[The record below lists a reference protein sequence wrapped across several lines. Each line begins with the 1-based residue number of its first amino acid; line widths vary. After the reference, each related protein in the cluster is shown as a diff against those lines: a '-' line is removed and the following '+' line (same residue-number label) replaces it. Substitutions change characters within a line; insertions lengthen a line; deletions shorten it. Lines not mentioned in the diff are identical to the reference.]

1 MIGRVLRRWRD
12 ALQLRQRRE
21 SFGVKA
27 VHEEMLIRE
36 RRLEGHRRV
45 PRPKPV
51 PRKSR
56 EGRS

>member
-1 MIGRVLRRWRD
+1 MIGRVLRRWRN
-12 ALQLRQRRE
+12 ALERSGRRNRFRVE
-21 SFGVKA
+21 A

-45 PRPKPV
+45 PWHRRA

-56 EGRS
+56 EGQS